1 MMQNFD
7 ENAEAKKIKD
17 CERLLSDG
25 IILNN
30 LSVLRNPS
38 YLFEK
43 CKKLYGKE
51 AIDIVFAASVLL
63 HRDTA
68 DVSIRPSEKL
78 IEWAEKVPMLG
89 GIRSDVQYLRFSL
102 VAPWG
107 ANAVKVYSVIRRY
120 VYEFRKDCL

>member
-1 MMQNFD
+1 MTQKF
-7 ENAEAKKIKD
+7 NANVEVKKIED
-17 CERLLSDG
+17 CMCELSDS

-30 LSVLRNPS
+30 LSVLRHPS

-63 HRDTA
+63 HRYTA
-68 DVSIRPSEKL
+68 DVAIRPSEEL
-78 IEWAEKVPMLG
+78 IEWAEKVPMLDG
-89 GIRSDVQYLRFSL
+89 TRSDVQYLRFSL

-107 ANAVKVYSVIRRY
+107 TGATKVYPVIRRY
-120 VYEFRKDCL
+120 LNYEFGKDG